1 MIRTFLVATYLQ
13 DKIPNFVIIKNLSE
27 TPNEK
32 KEKKIRKMKKI
43 GQENYIQDIK
53 ELDNL
58 NLHQFKDVNSMF
70 DASRNNL
77 IEIIDINNSSTSHC
91 LKNRVTLNTK
101 SGKPQVF
108 LNPSKTK
115 IYTKKIAVAKGN
127 SK

>member
-1 MIRTFLVATYLQ
+1 
-13 DKIPNFVIIKNLSE
+13 
-27 TPNEK
+27 
-32 KEKKIRKMKKI
+32 MKKI

-91 LKNRVTLNTK
+91 LKNRVTLNIK

-115 IYTKKIAVAKGN
+115 IAVA
-127 SK
+127 SY